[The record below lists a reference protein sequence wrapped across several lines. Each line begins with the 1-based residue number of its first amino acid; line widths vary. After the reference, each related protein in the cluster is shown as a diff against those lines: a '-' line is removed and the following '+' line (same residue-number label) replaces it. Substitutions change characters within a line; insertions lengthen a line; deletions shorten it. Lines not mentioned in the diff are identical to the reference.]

1 MRRFIFIAFVTIFSS
16 GCAVGVKHQ
25 YDTVSPEFNL
35 ATQTKL
41 AVGVQDLRPY
51 VVSGKKPETFVGLSR
66 GGFGNPFD
74 VNTQSGAPL
83 AKDMRTVIAASL
95 KRGGATVIEV
105 ELKPSGGAAN
115 ARQAMLN
122 VGADKAVLMSL
133 REWKSDT
140 YTNTALHYDV
150 LLTVLAANGDVLA
163 TKDLQGRDNL
173 GGSFLNPP
181 EHARNAVPEA
191 FRRKLEE
198 LFSDPAV
205 AQALR

>member
-1 MRRFIFIAFVTIFSS
+1 MHRYIFIAFVTLFSS

-25 YDTVSPEFNL
+25 YDTVKPEFNL
-35 ATQTKL
+35 ATQAKL

-51 VVSGKKPETFVGLSR
+51 VVTGKKPETFVGLSR

-74 VNTQSGAPL
+74 VNTKSGVPL
-83 AKDMRTVIAASL
+83 AKDMQTVIAASL

-105 ELKPSGGAAN
+105 ELKPGIGAAN
-115 ARQAMLN
+115 ARKAMLDA
-122 VGADKAVLMSL
+122 GADKAVLITL
-133 REWKSDT
+133 REWNSDT
-140 YTNTALHYDV
+140 LFRTALHYDV
-150 LLTVLAANGDVLA
+150 QLIVLASNGNVLA
-163 TKDLQGRDNL
+163 TKDLQGTDNL
-173 GGSFLNPP
+173 GSGFERDLV
-181 EHARNAVPEA
+181 REA